1 MQSLTLLEPI
11 ITASAAANPMNPG
24 DFMQD
29 GLLYC
34 GKCKTAKQC
43 RVHILGNERV
53 VSCMCQC
60 AKEKAEE
67 EDTERRK
74 QEDAD
79 KIMRLRSSGIASQA
93 YRGAR
98 FEADDGKNP
107 EPMRTLRRYADKWD
121 DFYRENIGLLLYGG
135 VGTGKSYAAACLA
148 NYLIERKIPVCM
160 TNLSGI
166 LNTVGGF
173 QREERNAFISDLMQY
188 PLLILD
194 DFGMERQTEYA
205 LEQIFNV
212 VDARYRSEK
221 PLIVTTNLSV
231 AELKNPKSR
240 DHARIYDRIL
250 EMCQPVNF
258 GNNGRRATI
267 ASEKM
272 KLAAQLLK
280 G

>member
-1 MQSLTLLEPI
+1 MQSLNFLEPI
-11 ITASAAANPMNPG
+11 ITAAAAANPKMPDDYIQG
-24 DFMQD
+24 

-34 GKCKTAKQC
+34 GKCRTPKQC
-43 RVHILGNERV
+43 RVNLLGIERA
-53 VSCMCQC
+53 VSCLCRC
-60 AKEKAEE
+60 GKEKSEAEE
-67 EDTERRK
+67 DERHR

-93 YRGAR
+93 YREAR
-98 FEADDGKNP
+98 FESDDGKNP
-107 EPMRTLRRYADKWD
+107 EPMRTLRKYADKWG
-121 DFYRENIGLLLYGG
+121 DFSRANIGLFLYGG

-148 NYLIERKIPVCM
+148 NYLIERKIPAYM
-160 TNLSGI
+160 TNLSGV
-166 LNTVGGF
+166 LNTMGGF

-212 VDARYRSEK
+212 VDARYRSGK
-221 PLIVTTNLSV
+221 PLIVTTNLSF
-231 AELKNPKSR
+231 AELKNPKTR
-240 DHARIYDRIL
+240 DHARIYDRIS

-258 GNNGRRATI
+258 GNNGRRAAI

-272 KLAAQLLK
+272 KLASQLLS

>member
-1 MQSLTLLEPI
+1 MQSLNLLEPI
-11 ITASAAANPMNPG
+11 ITAAAAANPMNPG

-53 VSCMCQC
+53 VPCMCQC
-60 AKEKAEE
+60 TKEKADTEE
-67 EDTERRK
+67 AERRK

-98 FEADDGKNP
+98 FESDDGKNP

-166 LNTVGGF
+166 LNIVGSF
-173 QREERNAFISDLMQY
+173 QRDERNAFISDLMQY

-205 LEQIFNV
+205 LEQVFNV
-212 VDARYRSEK
+212 VDARYRSGK
-221 PLIVTTNLSV
+221 PLIITTNLSV

-258 GNNGRRATI
+258 GNNGRRAAI
-267 ASEKM
+267 ANEKM
-272 KLAAQLLK
+272 KLAAQLLRT
-280 G
+280 